1 MIDDASEKKE
11 ETPEI
16 VVESDE
22 DDKEEEEE
30 EKEKEEEEEEEE
42 EEESSWDVLE
52 KSEASGEDVNERTM
66 REERSDREAV
76 VAEKK
81 RVSLSPPASLDVG
94 VDTGKKSG
102 EENGGKGEEEE
113 EEEEENSSEK
123 TKRKGEEGTEEDSD
137 EISDLGEESK
147 SSDDDEAA
155 AAAEEEKKTA
165 LDSLKTEV
173 HAFFHNARKNAS
185 RAPTAVTNAWRRLAR
200 DARRRFRD
208 LLKRVKAFKDGLS
221 EDDKNLLKAAGV
233 LVGAIVAVNVSKA
246 IIGGRSSAPFT

>member
-1 MIDDASEKKE
+1 MIDDDESEKKE

-16 VVESDE
+16 VVESDDD
-22 DDKEEEEE
+22 DDKEEEE
-30 EKEKEEEEEEEE
+30 KEGEE

-52 KSEASGEDVNERTM
+52 KSEASGEDENERTM
-66 REERSDREAV
+66 REERSNREAV
-76 VAEKK
+76 VMEKK

-94 VDTGKKSG
+94 GDAGKKSG
-102 EENGGKGEEEE
+102 EDNEGKGEEK
-113 EEEEENSSEK
+113 EEEENSSEK
-123 TKRKGEEGTEEDSD
+123 TTRKGEEGAEEDSD
-137 EISDLGEESK
+137 EFSDLGEESK
-147 SSDDDEAA
+147 SSDGEEEEEA
-155 AAAEEEKKTA
+155 EEKKTA

-185 RAPTAVTNAWRRLAR
+185 RAPTVVTNAWRRLAR

-208 LLKRVKAFKDGLS
+208 LLKRAKAFKDGLS

>member
-1 MIDDASEKKE
+1 MIDDDESEKKE

-16 VVESDE
+16 VVESDDD
-22 DDKEEEEE
+22 DDKEEEE
-30 EKEKEEEEEEEE
+30 KEGEE

-52 KSEASGEDVNERTM
+52 KSEASGEDENERTM
-66 REERSDREAV
+66 REERSNREAV
-76 VAEKK
+76 VMEKK

-94 VDTGKKSG
+94 GDAGKKSG
-102 EENGGKGEEEE
+102 EDNEGKGEEK
-113 EEEEENSSEK
+113 EEEENSSEK
-123 TKRKGEEGTEEDSD
+123 TTRKGEEGAEEDSD
-137 EISDLGEESK
+137 EFSDLGEESK
-147 SSDDDEAA
+147 SSDGEEEEEA
-155 AAAEEEKKTA
+155 EEKKTA

-173 HAFFHNARKNAS
+173 RAFFHNAHKNAS
-185 RAPTAVTNAWRRLAR
+185 RAPTVVTNAWRRLAR

-208 LLKRVKAFKDGLS
+208 LLKRAKAFKDGLS

>member
-1 MIDDASEKKE
+1 MLDDASEKKKE

-16 VVESDE
+16 VVESDDD
-22 DDKEEEEE
+22 DDK
-30 EKEKEEEEEEEE
+30 EEEEE

-52 KSEASGEDVNERTM
+52 KSEASGEDENERTM

-76 VAEKK
+76 VVEKK

-102 EENGGKGEEEE
+102 EENEGKGEEEE
-113 EEEEENSSEK
+113 EEGENSSEK
-123 TKRKGEEGTEEDSD
+123 TTRKGEEGTEEDSD
-137 EISDLGEESK
+137 EFSDLGEEPK
-147 SSDDDEAA
+147 SSDDDEGEEEEAA
-155 AAAEEEKKTA
+155 AEEKKTA

-185 RAPTAVTNAWRRLAR
+185 RAPTVVTNAWRRLAR

-208 LLKRVKAFKDGLS
+208 LLKRAKAFKDGLS

>member
-102 EENGGKGEEEE
+102 EENEGKGEE

-123 TKRKGEEGTEEDSD
+123 TTRKGEEGTEEDSD

-208 LLKRVKAFKDGLS
+208 LLKRAKAFKDGLS

>member
-1 MIDDASEKKE
+1 MIDEESEKKE
-11 ETPEI
+11 VTPEI
-16 VVESDE
+16 FVESDDD
-22 DDKEEEEE
+22 DDKEEE
-30 EKEKEEEEEEEE
+30 EKEEEEEEEF
-42 EEESSWDVLE
+42 SWDVLE
-52 KSEASGEDVNERTM
+52 KSEASGEDENERTM

-76 VAEKK
+76 VMEKK

-94 VDTGKKSG
+94 GDAGKKSS
-102 EENGGKGEEEE
+102 EDNEGKGEEE

-123 TKRKGEEGTEEDSD
+123 TTRKGEEGTEEDSD
-137 EISDLGEESK
+137 EFSDLGEESR
-147 SSDDDEAA
+147 SSEGEQEEEE
-155 AAAEEEKKTA
+155 AAEEEKKTA

-173 HAFFHNARKNAS
+173 RAFFHNARKNAS
-185 RAPTAVTNAWRRLAR
+185 RAPTMVTNAWRRLAR

-208 LLKRVKAFKDGLS
+208 LLKRAKAFKDGLS

>member
-42 EEESSWDVLE
+42 ESSWDVLE
-52 KSEASGEDVNERTM
+52 KSEASGEDENERTM

-102 EENGGKGEEEE
+102 EENEGKGEED
-113 EEEEENSSEK
+113 EENSSEK
-123 TKRKGEEGTEEDSD
+123 TTRKGEEGTEEDSD

-155 AAAEEEKKTA
+155 AAEEEEKKTA

-173 HAFFHNARKNAS
+173 RAFFHNARKNAS

>member
-16 VVESDE
+16 VVESDDD

-30 EKEKEEEEEEEE
+30 KEKEEEE

-52 KSEASGEDVNERTM
+52 KSEASGEDENERTM

-76 VAEKK
+76 VVEKK

-102 EENGGKGEEEE
+102 EENEGKGEEEE
-113 EEEEENSSEK
+113 EEEEEEGNSSEK
-123 TKRKGEEGTEEDSD
+123 TTRKGEEGTEEDSD
-137 EISDLGEESK
+137 EFSDLGEESK

-155 AAAEEEKKTA
+155 AAAEEKKTA

-208 LLKRVKAFKDGLS
+208 LLKRAKAFKDGLS

-233 LVGAIVAVNVSKA
+233 LVGAIVTVNVSKA

>member
-42 EEESSWDVLE
+42 ESSWDVLE
-52 KSEASGEDVNERTM
+52 KSEASGEDENERTM

-102 EENGGKGEEEE
+102 EENEG
-113 EEEEENSSEK
+113 
-123 TKRKGEEGTEEDSD
+123 KGEEGTEEDSD

-155 AAAEEEKKTA
+155 AAEEEEKKTA

-173 HAFFHNARKNAS
+173 RAFFHNARKNAS

>member
-1 MIDDASEKKE
+1 M
-11 ETPEI
+11 
-16 VVESDE
+16 
-22 DDKEEEEE
+22 
-30 EKEKEEEEEEEE
+30 
-42 EEESSWDVLE
+42 LE
-52 KSEASGEDVNERTM
+52 KSEASGEDENERTM

-76 VAEKK
+76 VVEKK

-102 EENGGKGEEEE
+102 EENEGKGEE

-123 TKRKGEEGTEEDSD
+123 TTRKGEEGTEEDSD
-137 EISDLGEESK
+137 EFSDLGEEPK
-147 SSDDDEAA
+147 SSDDDEGEEEEAA
-155 AAAEEEKKTA
+155 EEKKTA

-185 RAPTAVTNAWRRLAR
+185 RAPTVVTNAWRRLAR

-208 LLKRVKAFKDGLS
+208 LLKKAKAFKDGLS

>member
-1 MIDDASEKKE
+1 MLDDASEKKKE

-16 VVESDE
+16 VVESDDD
-22 DDKEEEEE
+22 DDK
-30 EKEKEEEEEEEE
+30 EEEEE

-52 KSEASGEDVNERTM
+52 KSEASGEDENERTM

-76 VAEKK
+76 VVEKK

-102 EENGGKGEEEE
+102 EENEGKGEEEE

-123 TKRKGEEGTEEDSD
+123 TTRKGEEGTEEDSD
-137 EISDLGEESK
+137 EFSDLGEESK
-147 SSDDDEAA
+147 SSDEEEEEEAA
-155 AAAEEEKKTA
+155 AEGEKKTA

-185 RAPTAVTNAWRRLAR
+185 RAPTVVTNAWRRLAR

-208 LLKRVKAFKDGLS
+208 LLKRAKAFKDGLS

>member
-1 MIDDASEKKE
+1 MIDDDESEKKE

-16 VVESDE
+16 VVESDDD

-30 EKEKEEEEEEEE
+30 EGEE

-52 KSEASGEDVNERTM
+52 KSEASGEDENERTM
-66 REERSDREAV
+66 REERSNREAV
-76 VAEKK
+76 VMEKK

-94 VDTGKKSG
+94 GDAGKKSG
-102 EENGGKGEEEE
+102 EDNEGKGEEK
-113 EEEEENSSEK
+113 EEEENSSEK
-123 TKRKGEEGTEEDSD
+123 TTRKGEEGAEEDSD
-137 EISDLGEESK
+137 EFSDLGEESK
-147 SSDDDEAA
+147 SSDGEEEEEA
-155 AAAEEEKKTA
+155 EEKKTA

-173 HAFFHNARKNAS
+173 RAFFHNARKNAS
-185 RAPTAVTNAWRRLAR
+185 RAPTVVTNAWRRLAR

-208 LLKRVKAFKDGLS
+208 LLKRAKAFKDGLS

>member
-1 MIDDASEKKE
+1 MIVDDASEKKE

-16 VVESDE
+16 VVVESD
-22 DDKEEEEE
+22 DDDDREEEE
-30 EKEKEEEEEEEE
+30 EKEEEE

-52 KSEASGEDVNERTM
+52 KSEASGEDENERTM

-102 EENGGKGEEEE
+102 EENEGKGEEEGEEE

-123 TKRKGEEGTEEDSD
+123 TTRKGEEGTEEDSD
-137 EISDLGEESK
+137 EFSNLGEVSK
-147 SSDDDEAA
+147 RSDDDEEA

-173 HAFFHNARKNAS
+173 RVFFHNARKNAS
-185 RAPTAVTNAWRRLAR
+185 RAPTVVTNAWRRLAR

>member
-1 MIDDASEKKE
+1 MIDDDESEKKE

-16 VVESDE
+16 VVESDDD
-22 DDKEEEEE
+22 DDKEEEE
-30 EKEKEEEEEEEE
+30 KEGEE

-52 KSEASGEDVNERTM
+52 KSEASGEDENERTM

-76 VAEKK
+76 VVEKK
-81 RVSLSPPASLDVG
+81 RLSLSPPASLDVG
-94 VDTGKKSG
+94 GDAGKKSG
-102 EENGGKGEEEE
+102 EDNEGKGEEK
-113 EEEEENSSEK
+113 EEEENSSEK
-123 TKRKGEEGTEEDSD
+123 TTRKGEEGAEEDSD
-137 EISDLGEESK
+137 EFSDLGEESK
-147 SSDDDEAA
+147 SSDGEEEEEA
-155 AAAEEEKKTA
+155 EEKKTA

-173 HAFFHNARKNAS
+173 RAFFHNAHKNAS
-185 RAPTAVTNAWRRLAR
+185 RAPTVVTNAWRRLAR

-208 LLKRVKAFKDGLS
+208 LLKRAKAFKDGLS